1 MWKSYILST
10 LALHLKLLPAT
21 SIRWDDGYGEWHEVD
36 EEAGDHGCRGVDG
49 GLGALVHSGG
59 EKDLEDDS
67 EPDDGVEDGGDGG
80 NEVDVVVKP
89 EPWPD
94 QGLH

>member
-1 MWKSYILST
+1 M
-10 LALHLKLLPAT
+10 
-21 SIRWDDGYGEWHEVD
+21 
-36 EEAGDHGCRGVDG
+36 
-49 GLGALVHSGG
+49 VHSGG

-67 EPDDGVEDGGDGG
+67 EPDDGVEDGGDSGD
-80 NEVDVVVKP
+80 EVDVVVKP